1 QLALDHVLSG
11 NSGMIGA
18 RLPERVVPLHPAH
31 PHNNVMQRDVQGMAQ
46 VKLAGNIGRWNDNRE
61 DRARTRGI
69 GLEITEANPAL
80 EPVLFGDFGIEGFAQ
95 FQKESVS
102 ARWFRRPASART

>member
-1 QLALDHVLSG
+1 
-11 NSGMIGA
+11 
-18 RLPERVVPLHPAH
+18 
-31 PHNNVMQRDVQGMAQ
+31 MQRDVQGMAQ

-69 GLEITEANPAL
+69 GLEITEINPAL

-95 FQKESVS
+95 FQKESRFSQMVS
-102 ARWFRRPASART
+102 ASCIGSDVIS